1 MAEKR
6 RLGRGLDSLIP
17 TLEPEPPVER
27 TEPGQIPLRQI
38 ELNPDQPRARM
49 DPEELQRLA
58 ESIRSSGL
66 IQPVLVRPTAV
77 GGYEL
82 VVGER
87 RVRAARLAGL
97 ESVPAVV
104 REVPDEKMLE
114 IALVENIQRA
124 DLNPIEKAAAI
135 RRMIADLELT
145 QEDAGGRLGMDRS
158 TVANLLRLLEL
169 SDELK
174 DMVSRG
180 TLSAGHARALLSV
193 PHEGARARLA
203 RKIIAL
209 GLSVRAAERM
219 AAAETS
225 GGPRRIRPPSP
236 NVVELEEN
244 LSKALGTR
252 VEIKPGRKKGGK
264 LTIRYASH
272 EDFERIYE
280 ALTGHATTDEF
291 GDRISA

>member
-1 MAEKR
+1 MADRR

-17 TLEPEPPVER
+17 TLERETER
-27 TEPGQIPLRQI
+27 AEPGEIPLQKI
-38 ELNPDQPRARM
+38 ELNPNQPRAVM
-49 DPEELQRLA
+49 DPDELQRLA
-58 ESIRSSGL
+58 ESIRSSGV
-66 IQPVLVRPTAV
+66 IQPVLVRPTGAES
-77 GGYEL
+77 YEL

-97 ESVPAVV
+97 EAVPAVV
-104 REVPDEKMLE
+104 RDVPDEKMLE
-114 IALVENIQRA
+114 LALVENIQRA

-135 RRMIADLELT
+135 RRMIAELELT
-145 QEDAGGRLGMDRS
+145 QEDAGLRLGMDRS

-174 DMVSRG
+174 EMVSRG
-180 TLSAGHARALLSV
+180 TLSAGHARALLAL

-203 RKIIAL
+203 RKIVAL

-219 AAAETS
+219 AGAEAA
-225 GGPRRIRPPSP
+225 GRPGRIRQPSP
-236 NVVELEEN
+236 NIVELEEN

-252 VEIKPGRKKGGK
+252 VEIKPGRKQGGK

-272 EDFERIYE
+272 DDFERIYE
-280 ALTGHATTDEF
+280 ALTGHATTDEY
-291 GDRISA
+291 GVQVPA